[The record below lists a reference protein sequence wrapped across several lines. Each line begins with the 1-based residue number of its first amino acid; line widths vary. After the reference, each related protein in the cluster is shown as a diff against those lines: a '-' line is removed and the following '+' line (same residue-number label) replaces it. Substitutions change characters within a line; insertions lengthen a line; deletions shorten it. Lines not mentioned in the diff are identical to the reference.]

1 MIFFGTDWNPIR
13 IREDEKLVEGMN
25 MTEEMLSPTSFSR
38 QVNEQI
44 ALAKAFVVI
53 AKESKKLQFAWDL
66 SAQIRN
72 SQLLLSTAASS
83 RRP

>member
-1 MIFFGTDWNPIR
+1 
-13 IREDEKLVEGMN
+13 
-25 MTEEMLSPTSFSR
+25 MTEEMLSPTSFAR

-53 AKESKKLQFAWDL
+53 AKESKNLQFAWDL